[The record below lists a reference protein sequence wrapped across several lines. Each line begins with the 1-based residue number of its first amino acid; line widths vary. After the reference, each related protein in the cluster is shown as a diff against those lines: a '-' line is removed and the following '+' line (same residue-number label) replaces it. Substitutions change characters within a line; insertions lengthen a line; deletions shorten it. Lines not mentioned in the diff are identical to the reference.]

1 MENKERGSWMYVV
14 IGILTVIVAVAFARM
29 AYGVIL
35 PYMSESLS
43 LSYKES
49 GFLGTVTAL
58 GYLGLVLV
66 AGIVAAKWGS
76 KKTILFGVS
85 SVTIGFLG
93 LSLSANYA
101 MTILFML
108 LLGMGTAFTFT
119 PLISLVTA
127 WFPEKRGLVIGL
139 VTSGV
144 GIGLLFT
151 GAIVPIL
158 GEVYG
163 ENGWRLAWA
172 LFALLGLITLVLIFT
187 FIKDPPGIPRNIKE
201 KQGFVTP
208 SNPVK
213 VYKNPRIILVG
224 IIYGIV
230 GFTFIIQSIF
240 IMSFMIKSGLDSSKA
255 GQLIAMNGI
264 ISIFSGPIWGFVSDR
279 FGRHNSLIVTMTLN
293 FVATIL
299 LVVMPTFLGFVLHI
313 VILSSTLTG
322 LFTLIQASSMEQV
335 EPPDMPIAFS
345 YTTFYFAIGQLL
357 GPVIAGWLIEEANG
371 FRSVFVVSSSTLV
384 IGILLTVTLKV
395 VSKDIFYRDKVRI
408 SG

>member
-1 MENKERGSWMYVV
+1 MENEERGSWMYVV

-66 AGIVAAKWGS
+66 AGIVAAKWGG

-85 SVTIGFLG
+85 CVTIGFLG
-93 LSLSANYA
+93 LSLTTSYA
-101 MTILFML
+101 VTILFML

-151 GAIVPIL
+151 GIIVPIL
-158 GEVYG
+158 GEAYT
-163 ENGWRLAWA
+163 ENGWRFAWA
-172 LFALLGLITLVLIFT
+172 LFALIGLITLVMT
-187 FIKDPPGIPRNIKE
+187 FIFIKNPPGMDGNVKE

-208 SNPVK
+208 SNPIE
-213 VYKNPRIILVG
+213 VYKNPRVILVG

-230 GFTFIIQSIF
+230 GLTYIVQSIF
-240 IMSFMIKSGLDSSKA
+240 IMSFMIESGLDPGTA

-264 ISIFSGPIWGFVSDR
+264 ISIFSGPVWGFVSDR
-279 FGRHNSLIVTMTLN
+279 FGRNNSLIVTMALN

-299 LVVMPTFLGFVLHI
+299 LVFMPTFLGFILHI
-313 VILSSTLTG
+313 LILSSTVTG
-322 LFTLIQASSMEQV
+322 LFTLVQASSMEQV
-335 EPPDMPIAFS
+335 EPPDMPVAFS
-345 YTTFYFAIGQLL
+345 YATFYFAIGQLL

-371 FRSVFVVSSSTLV
+371 FESVFVMTSITLA
-384 IGILLTVTLKV
+384 IGILLTVKLKV
-395 VSKDIFYRDKVRI
+395 GNKEN
-408 SG
+408 